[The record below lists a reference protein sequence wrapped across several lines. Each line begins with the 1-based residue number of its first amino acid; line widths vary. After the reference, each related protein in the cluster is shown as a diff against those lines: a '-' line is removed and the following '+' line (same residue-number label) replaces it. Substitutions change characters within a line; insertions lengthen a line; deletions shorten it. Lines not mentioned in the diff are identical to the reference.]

1 MDLEI
6 VKIIQQLRNPFFDWF
21 FYLITQIGDQ
31 YFFIVLVAIIYW
43 TISKKYAHKFVF
55 TYMLTAALNTGL
67 KEIFQRLRPYYYTG
81 VQTEP
86 NWMTTGYSFPSG
98 HSQAAGALG
107 YMSYDVSKKLSKKW
121 IWYIGI
127 AILVLV
133 PLSRV
138 YLGQHFLSDVVV
150 GVTLSFVLSIFIF
163 KLVDKMGD
171 NEHIYTLMLAPI
183 FILVMFFVQNSDLYV
198 AAGGFVGFA
207 VGYYL
212 EKEYV
217 KYDVKAVYWK
227 QILKVVIGLV
237 IAIALKEGLKLILP
251 YSANEELNP
260 TILDLIFDFFRYL
273 LIGVWAAVGA
283 PLVFKYVF
291 KRNQEIV

>member
-6 VKIIQQLRNPFFDWF
+6 VKIIQLLRNPFFDWF
-21 FYLITQIGDQ
+21 FYLVTQIGDQ
-31 YFFIVLVAIIYW
+31 YFFIVLVAIMYW
-43 TISKKYAHKFVF
+43 TINKKYAHKFVF
-55 TYMLTAALNTGL
+55 AYMITAGINTGL
-67 KEIFQRLRPYYYTG
+67 KEIFQRLRPYYYQG

-86 NWMTTGYSFPSG
+86 SWMTTGYSFPSG
-98 HSQAAGALG
+98 HSQAAGAIG
-107 YMSYDVSKKLSKKW
+107 YMTYDVSKKLSKKW

-127 AILVLV
+127 AILILV

-138 YLGQHFLSDVVV
+138 YLGQHFLSDVIV

-163 KLVDKMGD
+163 KLVDKMCD
-171 NEHIYTLMLAPI
+171 QEHLYTLMLAPI
-183 FILVMFFVQNSDLYV
+183 FILVMFFVQNSDLFV

-217 KYDVKAVYWK
+217 KYEVKTVFWQ

-251 YSANEELNP
+251 YTIDEEFNP
-260 TILDLIFDFFRYL
+260 TTRDLIFDFFRYL

-283 PLVFKYVF
+283 PLVFKHVF
-291 KRNQEIV
+291 KRHQEIV

>member
-6 VKIIQQLRNPFFDWF
+6 VKIIQLLRNPFFDWF
-21 FYLITQIGDQ
+21 FYLVTQIGDQ
-31 YFFIVLVAIIYW
+31 YFFIALVAIMYW
-43 TISKKYAHKFVF
+43 TINKKYAHKFVF
-55 TYMLTAALNTGL
+55 AYMLTAGLNTGL
-67 KEIFQRLRPYYYTG
+67 KEIFQRLRPYYYQG

-86 NWMTTGYSFPSG
+86 SWMTTGYSFPSG

-107 YMSYDVSKKLSKKW
+107 YMAYDVSKKLSKKW

-127 AILVLV
+127 AILILV

-171 NEHIYTLMLAPI
+171 QEHLYTLMLAPI
-183 FILVMFFVQNSDLYV
+183 FILVMFFVQSSDLFV

-217 KYDVKAVYWK
+217 KYDVKTVFWQ

-237 IAIALKEGLKLILP
+237 IAIALKEGLKIILP
-251 YSANEELNP
+251 YSIDEAYNP
-260 TILDLIFDFFRYL
+260 TTLDLIFDFFRYL

-291 KRNQEIV
+291 KHHQEIV

>member
-6 VKIIQQLRNPFFDWF
+6 VKIIQLLRNPFFDWF
-21 FYLITQIGDQ
+21 FYLVTQIGDQ
-31 YFFIVLVAIIYW
+31 YFFIVLVAIMYW
-43 TISKKYAHKFVF
+43 TINKKYAHKFVF
-55 TYMLTAALNTGL
+55 AYMITAGINTGL
-67 KEIFQRLRPYYYTG
+67 KEIFQRLRPYYYQG

-86 NWMTTGYSFPSG
+86 SWMTTGYSFPSG
-98 HSQAAGALG
+98 HSQAAGAIG
-107 YMSYDVSKKLSKKW
+107 YMTYDVSKKLSKKW

-138 YLGQHFLSDVVV
+138 YLGQHFLSDVIV

-171 NEHIYTLMLAPI
+171 QEHLYTLMLAPI
-183 FILVMFFVQNSDLYV
+183 FILVMFFVQNSDLFV

-217 KYDVKAVYWK
+217 KYEVKTVFWQ

-251 YSANEELNP
+251 YTIDEEFNP
-260 TILDLIFDFFRYL
+260 TTRDLIFDFFRYL

-283 PLVFKYVF
+283 PLVFKHVF
-291 KRNQEIV
+291 KRHQEIV

>member
-6 VKIIQQLRNPFFDWF
+6 VKIIQLLRNPFFDWF
-21 FYLITQIGDQ
+21 FYLVTQIGDQ
-31 YFFIVLVAIIYW
+31 YFFIVLVAIMYW
-43 TISKKYAHKFVF
+43 TINKKYAHKFVF
-55 TYMLTAALNTGL
+55 AYMITAGINTGL
-67 KEIFQRLRPYYYTG
+67 KEIFQRLRPYYYQG

-86 NWMTTGYSFPSG
+86 SWMTTGYSFPSG
-98 HSQAAGALG
+98 HSQAAGAIG
-107 YMSYDVSKKLSKKW
+107 YMTYDVSKKLSKKW

-127 AILVLV
+127 AILILV

-138 YLGQHFLSDVVV
+138 YLGQHFLSDVIV

-163 KLVDKMGD
+163 KLVDKMCD
-171 NEHIYTLMLAPI
+171 QEHLYTLMLAPI
-183 FILVMFFVQNSDLYV
+183 FILVMFFVQNSDLFV

-217 KYDVKAVYWK
+217 KYEVKTVFWQ

-251 YSANEELNP
+251 YTIDEEFNP
-260 TILDLIFDFFRYL
+260 TTRDLIFDFFRYL

-283 PLVFKYVF
+283 PLVFKHVF
-291 KRNQEIV
+291 KHHQEIV